1 MATATETLTIGFLAN
16 TWTSFNDI
24 NLSQFTRAASIAS
37 DYQKYRIKSLSF
49 SVRPY
54 ADTYPASGTP
64 TIPYM
69 YKMLDKSGTLP
80 NTGTLALMKNLG
92 AKPIRFDDKTIKVS
106 YRPTVLVDA
115 QASGA
120 APSSTVNAR
129 IASSPWLSTSSA
141 PDTNTW
147 AASTIPHY
155 GLIMY
160 LDAYGLAENPLVQV
174 DVVAQFE
181 FKMPA
186 FQSR

>member
-92 AKPIRFDDKTIKVS
+92 AKPIRFDDKTIKVF

-120 APSSTVNAR
+120 APGSTVNAR
-129 IASSPWLSTSSA
+129 IANSPWLSTSSA

-160 LDAYGLAENPLVQV
+160 LDAFGLAENPLVQV